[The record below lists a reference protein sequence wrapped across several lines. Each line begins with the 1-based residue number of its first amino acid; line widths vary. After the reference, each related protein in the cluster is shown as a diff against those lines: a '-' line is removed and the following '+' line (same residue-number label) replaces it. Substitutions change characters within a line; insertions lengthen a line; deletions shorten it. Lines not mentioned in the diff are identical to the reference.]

1 MKQFLLSIAALLLT
15 SSIAFANSFT
25 TTGRVVDIQPV
36 YTQVRQ
42 QQPTNVC
49 RNVEVPIYGTVQ
61 GGGDAAGG
69 ALAGMIIGGIL
80 GKGVSGNDN
89 GAAAGAVIGGLIGAD
104 KGANGTRRVITGYK
118 TERQCTTEYQ
128 YVNTQVVNEYD
139 IMYNIDGR
147 EVTFRVNRAQGE
159 RAYINQRKTFRIR
172 YQLLN

>member
-49 RNVEVPIYGTVQ
+49 RNVEVPVYGTVQ

-118 TERQCTTEYQ
+118 TERQCTTEYT